1 MNKKIIKLTESD
13 LVNIVKKVLNEQ
25 LVNVIDT
32 SEEIK
37 SVQQRL
43 VNLGYNL
50 GTTGPKK
57 DGVDGDMGRLTQ
69 TAIKDFQTKNKI
81 KPTGVLDQ
89 TTQNALSLTPNNR
102 PNLSSIYTNGFKSGT
117 INSINDKLGQKINVK
132 NSEKKSK
139 NTKNLKNKTDKG
151 FFIDCVK
158 NSPKK
163 QTKRSTNGDLVI
175 LIDGHYF
182 YGNGRVKK
190 PNNEM
195 ASYFCYD
202 NGVRI
207 KNDKGEKTYLDT
219 GVKTS
224 HEETSRFSGGLSGF
238 LRKSFPN
245 VAQIFSTKPLTGKD
259 FTESQK
265 KVVFNVI
272 QNAIIKRG
280 QNRKQGCTEYIDYS
294 PDIDQKLNKDGGA
307 TTAEMLL
314 GSGFSD
320 EFRVA
325 TLLGRFCYSLQPNG
339 SYLVN
344 DDYDFHKWSS
354 FTVKPEEV
362 KGMTYPQKI
371 GYIMDKTGL
380 SPYGAIRHIGYL
392 EHPDNAPAATKT
404 KITLNIDPGYFAKQD
419 KSLKTDLNKLT
430 NQDDTAIA

>member
-1 MNKKIIKLTESD
+1 MKKIVKLTESD

-25 LVNVIDT
+25 LSNVIDT
-32 SEEIK
+32 PEEIK
-37 SVQQRL
+37 QFQQIL

-50 GTTGPKK
+50 GTSGTQKN
-57 DGVDGDMGRLTQ
+57 GVDGYYGPKTKA
-69 TAIKDFQTKNKI
+69 AIINYQKSNNIQ
-81 KPTGVLDQ
+81 PTGVLDQ
-89 TTQNALSLTPNNR
+89 TTQNALGSKSNNR
-102 PNLSSIYTNGFKSGT
+102 PNFSPINTNGFKYGALNA
-117 INSINDKLGQKINVK
+117 INSKVGQKINVK
-132 NSEKKSK
+132 NTEKKSK
-139 NTKNLKNKTDKG
+139 STQKPKGKTDENL
-151 FFIDCVK
+151 FVDCVR

-163 QTKRSTNGDLVI
+163 QLKKTKNGDLVI

-182 YGNGRVKK
+182 YGNSRVKK

-195 ASYFCYD
+195 ATYFCYED
-202 NGVRI
+202 GVKI
-207 KNDKGEKTYLDT
+207 KNDKGEKTYLET

-224 HEETSRFSGGLSGF
+224 HKETSRFSGGLMGF

-245 VAQIFSTKPLTGKD
+245 VAQIFSTKPLTGED

-265 KVVFNVI
+265 EVVFKVI
-272 QNAIIKRG
+272 QNAISQRG
-280 QNRKQGCTEYIDYS
+280 QNRKQGCTEYIDYG
-294 PDIDQKLNKDGGA
+294 PDIDQKLNKNGGA

-339 SYLVN
+339 SYLVK

-362 KGMTYPQKI
+362 KGMSYPQKI

-392 EHPDNAPAATKT
+392 EHPDNAPEATKT
-404 KITLNIDPGYFAKQD
+404 KITLNVDPGYFAANSS
-419 KSLKTDLNKLT
+419 KSN
-430 NQDDTAIA
+430 NQDNTAIA